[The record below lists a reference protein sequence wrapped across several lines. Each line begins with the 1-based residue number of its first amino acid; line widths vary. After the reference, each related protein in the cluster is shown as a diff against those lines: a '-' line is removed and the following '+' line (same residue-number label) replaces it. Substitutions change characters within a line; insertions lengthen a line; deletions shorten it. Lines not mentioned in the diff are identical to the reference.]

1 VPVHGGY
8 VYPTGGPPRKD
19 PRRPRARRA
28 RPCDRGPDVSTL
40 PAHLR
45 DAVAAAWSGL
55 PRRLRMSGAR
65 YVEPLNKAALAAGAD
80 PLVTVRMRLGHVLRL
95 DLRSGTEWFSY
106 YSREFDDRR
115 VATARRLLR
124 APGAVAVDAGA
135 NIGLW
140 SVPLARHLVP
150 LGGRLLALEP
160 MPANARRLRENLA
173 LNGLAGVA
181 DVREVAVSDRVGS
194 AALSLREDFRD
205 GAATGNAALVIDDGT
220 DDEYRQIEVRTAPL
234 DDLVGAG
241 DRVDFVKADL
251 EGHEDRF
258 LLGAVRT
265 LRRCRP
271 VAVLEWNRVYYERRG
286 IDPTAATA
294 DLLHDLD
301 YRCLRC
307 TPSGWSASDEFAS
320 PRPVDDLVLA
330 PRERVPDVLTAVD
343 AW

>member
-1 VPVHGGY
+1 
-8 VYPTGGPPRKD
+8 
-19 PRRPRARRA
+19 
-28 RPCDRGPDVSTL
+28 VSTL

-45 DAVAAAWSGL
+45 DAVADVWSRL
-55 PRRLRMSGAR
+55 PRRFRVSGAR
-65 YVEPLNKAALAAGAD
+65 YVAPLNTAALAAGAD

-115 VATARRLLR
+115 IATARRLLR
-124 APGAVAVDAGA
+124 SPGAVAIDAGA

-140 SVPLARHLVP
+140 SVPLARHLAS

-173 LNGLAGVA
+173 LNDLTTVA
-181 DVREVAVSDRVGS
+181 DVREVAVSDRAGP

-205 GAATGNAALVIDDGT
+205 GADTGNAALVIDDGT
-220 DDEYRQIEVRTAPL
+220 DDGYRQIEVETVPL
-234 DDLVGAG
+234 DDLLGAG
-241 DRVDFVKADL
+241 ERVEFVKADL

-258 LLGAVRT
+258 LLGAVGT
-265 LRRCRP
+265 FRRCRP
-271 VAVLEWNRVYYERRG
+271 VAVLEWNRVYYDRRG
-286 IDPTAATA
+286 VDPTAVTS
-294 DLLHDLD
+294 DVLHDLD
-301 YRCLRC
+301 YRCLRY
-307 TPSGWSASDEFAS
+307 TTAGWSTTREFTS

-330 PRERVPDVLTAVD
+330 PRERIPEVLAAVD